1 MTIFQKIPENIPGFS
16 WIPVYIQGKKRY
28 TNCIYWPILILSGKG
43 FSKAVHPNRD
53 SGFIFGVLP
62 MKRKILCFLAAG
74 SLALCSMA
82 PTAYAL
88 TPSLDIISD
97 TYCVMDAASGQVLI
111 EKNKDKVK
119 APASI
124 TKILTV
130 GIALER
136 GGDPNDRFVLDYK
149 TCHSLE
155 PGATHIALT
164 EGEEISFQ
172 DALMATMIMSANDAA
187 NAVAQ
192 YTAGDMD
199 LFVPLM
205 NEKAA
210 ELGAVNSH
218 FENPNGLD
226 ADGHQTTAYDMC
238 LITRWALGVEGFTDY
253 YGATSY
259 TMAPTNKQSQSRPF
273 NTSTS
278 IMKESSQYY
287 YEGVIGS
294 KTGYTYNARHTL
306 VTTAERDG
314 MTLIC
319 TVMDSASSNDKY
331 RDTAK
336 LLDYCFENFGT
347 LSLRAKNIQDFDVP
361 ILSNGEQIGMVN
373 IAMDEDINLVVSR
386 GTEVND
392 LTFSYNIPDHYENG
406 EEIAPVLTIL
416 DPNGQQL
423 YQGPMDFTVGQAAG
437 GLQQAIWKGQ
447 TLVYPI
453 KETALAVLKWTG
465 ILLGIAGAGLLIAR
479 FFIQRHY
486 QKLRE
491 ERRRQLAEERRR
503 RKATLRKAA
512 RERKNT
518 PYDNVTY
525 WPGLQE
531 DRRWPPTGSQW

>member
-1 MTIFQKIPENIPGFS
+1 
-16 WIPVYIQGKKRY
+16 
-28 TNCIYWPILILSGKG
+28 
-43 FSKAVHPNRD
+43 
-53 SGFIFGVLP
+53 
-62 MKRKILCFLAAG
+62 MKRTILCLLAVGCLFLS
-74 SLALCSMA
+74 SLT
-82 PTAYAL
+82 PAYAL
-88 TPSLDIISD
+88 TPSLDIVSD

-111 EKNKDKVK
+111 EKNKDKIK

-136 GGDPNDRFVLDYK
+136 GGDPDDRFVLDYK

-164 EGEEISFQ
+164 EGEEISFL

-259 TMAPTNKQSQSRPF
+259 TMAPTNKQPQSRPL

-278 IMKESSQYY
+278 ILKKNSQYY
-287 YEGVIGS
+287 YSGVIGS

-319 TVMDSASSNDKY
+319 TVMDSGSSNDKY

-347 LSLRAKNIQDFDVP
+347 ISLRAKNIQDFDVP
-361 ILSNGEQIGMVN
+361 ILDGGEQIGLANLAVE
-373 IAMDEDINLVVSR
+373 EDIDLVVPK
-386 GTEVND
+386 GTEVGD
-392 LTFSYNIPDHYENG
+392 LTFSYDIPDHYENG
-406 EEIAPVLTIL
+406 EEISASITVLG
-416 DPNGQQL
+416 PGGEAL
-423 YQGPMDFTVGQAAG
+423 YTGPMGYSVGQAAG
-437 GLQQAIWKGQ
+437 GFPHAIWKGQ
-447 TLVYPI
+447 TFVYPI
-453 KETALAVLKWTG
+453 KEIALTA
-465 ILLGIAGAGLLIAR
+465 LLGILVLIGVAGTGLLIAR
-479 FFIQRHY
+479 FFIRRHY
-486 QKLRE
+486 AKLRE
-491 ERRRQLAEERRR
+491 ERRRQLLEERRR
-503 RKATLRKAA
+503 RQAALRKAA
-512 RERKNT
+512 RQRKNT

-531 DRRWPPTGSQW
+531 GRDWPNTGSTGSRW